1 MSGRDIVST
10 AMRIARD
17 HVMSAAAVTDRNPSE
32 NRKRAGNYV
41 KGKLRWNGLV
51 ISIENAKGSVRRG
64 VDAKGEPWACT
75 MPASYGYLLKSVG
88 ADDDHID
95 LYMGPNPL
103 AHDVYVIDQID
114 ARTGRFDEHKVMAG
128 FGSKDEA
135 IETYKKAFSDNRA
148 DERIGAVTKMN
159 IGQFK
164 RWLLRGD
171 TTAPLGM

>member
-10 AMRIARD
+10 AMRLARE
-17 HVMSAAAVTDRNPSE
+17 HVENAAARTERKPSE
-32 NRKRAGNYV
+32 AKVNAGNYA
-41 KGKLRWNGLV
+41 KGKFRWHGLV
-51 ISIENAKGSVRRG
+51 VSIENAKGAVRSG
-64 VDAKGEPWACT
+64 KTADGKLWSCV
-75 MPASYGYLLKSVG
+75 MPASYGYFKRSLG

-95 LYMGPNPL
+95 VYMGPNPL
-103 AHDVYVIDQID
+103 SYDVWVIDQKD

-128 FGSKDEA
+128 FSSKDEA
-135 IETYKKAFSDNRA
+135 IDTYKKAFSDNKA
-148 DERIGAVTKMN
+148 EDRIGAITKMN

>member
-1 MSGRDIVST
+1 MNTPLSRT
-10 AMRIARD
+10 A
-17 HVMSAAAVTDRNPSE
+17 DRE
-32 NRKRAGNYV
+32 K
-41 KGKLRWNGLV
+41 
-51 ISIENAKGSVRRG
+51 
-64 VDAKGEPWACT
+64 
-75 MPASYGYLLKSVG
+75 KSVG

-95 LYMGPNPL
+95 VYMGPNPL
-103 AHDVYVIDQID
+103 AQDVFVIDQKD

-128 FGSKDEA
+128 FSSKDEA

-148 DERIGAVTKMN
+148 DERIGAITKMN

>member
-1 MSGRDIVST
+1 MIGRDIVKT
-10 AMRIARD
+10 AMRLARD
-17 HVMSAAAVTDRNPSE
+17 QVYAAAAKTDRKPSE
-32 NRKRAGNYV
+32 AKVKAGNYA
-41 KGKLRWNGLV
+41 KGKIRWHGLV
-51 ISIENAKGSVRRG
+51 VSIENAKGSIRRG
-64 VDAKGEPWACT
+64 KTADGKEWSVT
-75 MPASYGYLLKSVG
+75 MPASYGYVLRSIG

-95 LYMGPNPL
+95 IYIGPNPL
-103 AHDVYVIDQID
+103 ALDVYVIDQKD

-128 FGSKDEA
+128 FSSKDEA

-148 DERIGAVTKMN
+148 EDRIGAVTKMG